1 MDVAVDMGPKIIE
14 IRTASHD
21 SPESE
26 VPRRRSVIAG
36 PAVRYLLAG
45 LSIIISLYL
54 FLPAHGGDESSRH
67 EVALF
72 IGLWAPMFGILG
84 LRAEI
89 LEMREDCRG
98 ARRR

>member
-1 MDVAVDMGPKIIE
+1 MDMETKIIE
-14 IRTASHD
+14 IKTAPND
-21 SPESE
+21 AQESE
-26 VPRRRSVIAG
+26 APHRRSVIAG
-36 PAVRYLLAG
+36 PTIWYLLAG

-54 FLPAHGGDESSRH
+54 FLLAHGGDESSRH

-89 LEMREDCRG
+89 LEVREDCRG